1 MPGWL
6 TVPKLEREREL
17 WDQQLGELEKFV
29 RERGRYSLYTTGV
42 DTSGKNPHCVVGT
55 PTSLPVHWASNYNAD
70 TESGPTNSRLAET
83 LKVPNGTTVVTRVT
97 ATMVAVMAKAY
108 RKRYAFDMR
117 SNSSYRQTLREIAY
131 DTHGVITVADA
142 REAGVPPVELRKLT
156 ARGALRRIGHG
167 VYRMIEAPSN
177 NLAEFAEAVALG
189 GEGAVLADESVL
201 AAYGLGQVNL
211 RKIRVATPRRVRSR
225 LPNTVVIE
233 QRKLP
238 LGVRDYIDGIPAMS
252 VESALLGSRGR
263 IMTER
268 LVDAAR
274 KAEQHGLLDSA
285 AATRVIR
292 ELETS

>member
-1 MPGWL
+1 MRM
-6 TVPKLEREREL
+6 TVAA
-17 WDQQLGELEKFV
+17 
-29 RERGRYSLYTTGV
+29 T
-42 DTSGKNPHCVVGT
+42 
-55 PTSLPVHWASNYNAD
+55 
-70 TESGPTNSRLAET
+70 
-83 LKVPNGTTVVTRVT
+83 T
-97 ATMVAVMAKAY
+97 ATTATRMAKTY
-108 RKRYAFDMR
+108 QKRYAFAMK
-117 SNSSYRQTLREIAY
+117 STSSYRQTLRELAY

-177 NLAEFAEAVALG
+177 NLDEFAEAVALG
-189 GEGAVLADESVL
+189 GEEAVLADESVL

-225 LPNTVVIE
+225 LPSTVEIE
-233 QRKLP
+233 QRKVP
-238 LGVRDYIDGIPAMS
+238 LWDRDYIDGIPAMG

-274 KAEQHGLLDSA
+274 KAEQRGLLDSA
-285 AATRVIR
+285 AAARVIR
-292 ELETS
+292 ELEKS